1 MWPQTAGKGF
11 SFFDKLE
18 RVHVAAFGNHADIAL
33 DGNMRRAVA
42 LAGGGAGVIAVGGR
56 IVVSVIFVPHFRAP
70 FGLIRQHLLR
80 IDDRPLLRT
89 QLLPELGGT
98 RRAHLGALTAGNA
111 LFRIDMRAVSGCG
124 HIRRVEQLAG
134 AQRVAGADA
143 AVADAVDLVL
153 AVNIR
158 DLVHKAVFLGALQDL
173 HDLFARCRARFVGL
187 DGVGRHVT
195 DGNAYVLFQMAAALI
210 AHSAG
215 PAAGAGAER
224 ILAVVLIQPVRQMLQ
239 IDRLL
244 L

>member
-1 MWPQTAGKGF
+1 
-11 SFFDKLE
+11 
-18 RVHVAAFGNHADIAL
+18 
-33 DGNMRRAVA
+33 MRRAVA

-210 AHSAG
+210 AHSRDRRQEQAPIAYLPSYLSSQCDRCSRSTDFCSDG
-215 PAAGAGAER
+215 IAFSTGT
-224 ILAVVLIQPVRQMLQ
+224 VRLSSSRSTPTGCAMTAM
-239 IDRLL
+239 
-244 L
+244 